1 MKKWIT
7 YLSVGLIALAIPAL
21 MLFFSPWAT
30 AQDERGQCQKNC
42 TDRYQECRRAANSN
56 QAACKQAFDACR
68 DACRAG
74 NTNANGNSNGN
85 MNGNA
90 NGNSNMGGNT
100 NSGGNDNT
108 AGNMNS
114 GGNSNAGGNTNSG
127 GNTNTNQPGVRR
139 GRVPGTPRGPVN
151 RNSNSTP

>member
-7 YLSVGLIALAIPAL
+7 YLSVGLVTLAIPAL
-21 MLFFSPWAT
+21 MLSFSPWAT
-30 AQDERGQCQKNC
+30 AQDERGECQKNC
-42 TDRYQECRRAANSN
+42 TDRYQQCRRAANSN
-56 QAACKQAFDACR
+56 QATCKQAFDACR

-74 NTNANGNSNGN
+74 NTNANGNT
-85 MNGNA
+85 

-108 AGNMNS
+108 GGNMNS
-114 GGNSNAGGNTNSG
+114 GGNSNTGGNTNSG
-127 GNTNTNQPGVRR
+127 GNANTNQPGVRR

-151 RNSNSTP
+151 TNSNSTP